1 MCFVVFQQ
9 DDGKEKSPNKKR
21 QKKKDNKENK
31 EKQATS
37 KKEKDGNKER
47 KTAKARKEK
56 VILLVFKT
64 FNKSSLYGWC
74 GPHMWLR

>member
-56 VILLVFKT
+56 VILQKCTSCLLPKFLTHSEFVG
-64 FNKSSLYGWC
+64 L
-74 GPHMWLR
+74 H